1 MDIIKV
7 KALTNGLAKGRAY
20 TYKSEIP
27 VEVGDLVI
35 ADLGGREQTLQ
46 VVETNVNEESVGY
59 ELKTILYKMEVVD
72 QESEPVKEIS
82 IPEIT
87 VEEEVAPVIHIN
99 YEQVKNGLL
108 ATLNQYAGIV
118 VTDQNL
124 QLCKSMQRELA
135 GIRSKIDNYR
145 KEKKK
150 ELSAPITAFESQ
162 CKELISMVEEAE
174 KPIKEG
180 IKVYDDQRR
189 EKKKKVA
196 ESIREEVIEQVG
208 LESGYAN
215 RLGIVDKYFQ
225 LTATE
230 SDVRQ
235 SLLADAMQLKAEQD
249 ANHEKIDMIQDIINH
264 ENQKINHKLK
274 LEDFEKLLEDGMS
287 ASSVIHQVYQ
297 RSREIYAAENDV
309 NHDDPEVES
318 PVLPS
323 ETDPMCYCMYRV
335 VAPLSALRGVSKYMQ
350 NRSMSYTVVE
360 QGMVE

>member
-1 MDIIKV
+1 MEIIKCKEV
-7 KALTNGLAKGRAY
+7 KNGAAKGRAY

-35 ADLGGREQTLQ
+35 ADLGGSEKTLQ
-46 VVETNVNEESVGY
+46 VVETNLTALPEEY
-59 ELKTILYKMEVVD
+59 EVKTILYKMNTAD
-72 QESEPVKEIS
+72 QAESVNEIG

-87 VEEEVAPVIHIN
+87 IEEEVVPVIHIN
-99 YEQVKNGLL
+99 YEQVKNGLM
-108 ATLNQYAGIV
+108 ATLHQYTGIV
-118 VTDQNL
+118 VSEQNL

-249 ANHEKIDMIQDIINH
+249 ANREKIDMIRDIVNH

-297 RSREIYAAENDV
+297 RSREIYAAENANNAVKEEADA
-309 NHDDPEVES
+309 
-318 PVLPS
+318 PVPS
-323 ETDPMCYCMYRV
+323 ETDPMCYCTYKV

-350 NRSMSYTVVE
+350 SHSLSYTVVE

>member
-72 QESEPVKEIS
+72 QASEPVKEIS

-99 YEQVKNGLL
+99 YEQVKNGLM

-189 EKKKKVA
+189 AKKKKIA

-215 RLGIVDKYFQ
+215 RLGIVEKYFQ

-274 LEDFEKLLEDGMS
+274 LDDFEKLLEEGMS

-297 RSREIYAAENDV
+297 RSREIYAAENEA
-309 NHDDPEVES
+309 NHDDTKVES

-323 ETDPMCYCMYRV
+323 ETDPMCYCVYRV

-350 NRSMSYTVVE
+350 NRNLSYTVVE

>member
-1 MDIIKV
+1 MEIIKCKEV
-7 KALTNGLAKGRAY
+7 KNGAAKGRAY

-35 ADLGGREQTLQ
+35 ADLGGSEKTLQ
-46 VVETNVNEESVGY
+46 VVETNLTALPSEY
-59 ELKTILYKMEVVD
+59 EVKTILYKMDTAD
-72 QESEPVKEIS
+72 QAYSVNEIG

-87 VEEEVAPVIHIN
+87 IEEEVVPVIHIN
-99 YEQVKNGLL
+99 YEQVKNGLM
-108 ATLNQYAGIV
+108 ATLHQYTGIV
-118 VTDQNL
+118 VTEQNL

-135 GIRSKIDNYR
+135 GIRTKIDTYR

-150 ELSAPITAFESQ
+150 ELSAPITSFESQ
-162 CKELISMVEEAE
+162 CKDLISMVEEAE

-189 EKKKKVA
+189 AEKKKIA
-196 ESIREEVIEQVG
+196 ESIREEVIKQVG
-208 LESGYAN
+208 LETGYAN
-215 RLGIVDKYFQ
+215 RLGIIDKYCQ

-235 SLLADAMQLKAEQD
+235 NLLAGAMQLKAEQD
-249 ANHEKIDMIQDIINH
+249 ANHEKIDMIQDIVNH
-264 ENQKINHKLK
+264 ENQKINQKLK

-297 RSREIYAAENDV
+297 RSREIYAAENEA

-350 NRSMSYTVVE
+350 NRSLNYTVVE

>member
-7 KALTNGLAKGRAY
+7 KALTNGIANGRAY

-35 ADLGGREQTLQ
+35 ADLGGREQMLE
-46 VVETNVNEESVGY
+46 VVETNVSEEPVGY
-59 ELKTILYKMEVVD
+59 ELKTILYKMESAD
-72 QESEPVKEIS
+72 KEAEPEKEIS

-99 YEQVKNGLL
+99 YEQIKNGLMH
-108 ATLNQYAGIV
+108 TLQQYEGIV

-249 ANHEKIDMIQDIINH
+249 ANREKIDMIRDIVNH